1 MSIGFKACADLFIS
15 DGSGFL
21 YDKVLIFHEYTRAI
35 LFKI

>member
-21 YDKVLIFHEYTRAI
+21 YLYYDYQKTS
-35 LFKI
+35 